1 MGSSFALHGN
11 ETKAAVS
18 LNTMLGIS
26 AQAAEQPRM
35 ELKSA
40 LEQRKLTPLTPY
52 KADAWDYELRSAGIL
67 DRFVKI
73 PQGLRLGFKIDFP
86 SISNVQ
92 TPPNRDSV
100 TEFSIE
106 FNVIIQKELDKGR
119 YLGPFTAKALE
130 ELIGPFQSSP
140 MSIIPK
146 PAKRGKFRLIQNFSY
161 PHSPSVIHPN
171 PSVNSNIDAQSFPT
185 TWGKFSIVYNL
196 IANLP
201 PGSEAATRDVAEA
214 YRTIPLH
221 SSQWP
226 AGVVRVSSTHFCIDT
241 CTAFGATPSAG
252 VYGHMADAG
261 AEVFRNNGIGPLDKW
276 VDDHLFIRIKCIFL
290 AQYNEWRKNWNLTF
304 ARSGMRQTG
313 GRIWFGEQCLET
325 GKLEEANE
333 NRSKP
338 IKDLSNDSPRSEHD
352 KSFTYNARDID
363 VLSEKLGVIWEP
375 LKDQPFAPSTTYTGF
390 DWNVQVKTVQLSE
403 SKVNK
408 YLAAIHKWRK
418 RHAHVLQDVQEL
430 YGKLLHACEALP
442 RGRTYLT
449 SLEAMLSLCGE
460 KPFLP
465 HRAGEKVA
473 DDLNWWSDIL
483 QTGGVAQGIY
493 PALKLKNP
501 FAFSD
506 ASSGIGIGI
515 VVGEHWR
522 AWRLIPGWKTLN
534 GKRDIG
540 WAEAVGFELL
550 TYTLATLL
558 NDNGHVIVHGD
569 NTGVV
574 EGWWK
579 RKHRNNEVN
588 RVFRRINEFIHNLTY
603 TFDVV
608 TAYVPSASNPADK
621 PSRGVHGPKSLLLPP
636 IGIPEDLKPFII
648 DATEPLSTTE
658 IRLLHNGS
666 YSAPAAKLIN
676 SQFIRQ
682 QASERARANRE
693 EEEGFISRALL
704 EG

>member
-140 MSIIPK
+140 MSIILK

-290 AQYNEWRKNWNLTF
+290 AQYNKWRKNWNLTF

-506 ASSGIGIGI
+506 TSSGIGIGI

-540 WAEAVGFELL
+540 
-550 TYTLATLL
+550 
-558 NDNGHVIVHGD
+558 
-569 NTGVV
+569 
-574 EGWWK
+574 
-579 RKHRNNEVN
+579 
-588 RVFRRINEFIHNLTY
+588 
-603 TFDVV
+603 
-608 TAYVPSASNPADK
+608 
-621 PSRGVHGPKSLLLPP
+621 
-636 IGIPEDLKPFII
+636 
-648 DATEPLSTTE
+648 
-658 IRLLHNGS
+658 
-666 YSAPAAKLIN
+666 
-676 SQFIRQ
+676 
-682 QASERARANRE
+682 
-693 EEEGFISRALL
+693 
-704 EG
+704 